1 MSTIL
6 QALRELEGKIA
17 PEDAAAWTAEDRR
30 WRWGLAAVAG
40 VTILAAG
47 AGAAFFFMRHDA
59 PTPPVAQVVPQAPT
73 AAPVAKAVPQVPT
86 PPPAARAAPQRPAP
100 PAATAA
106 PPRPVAAPVPAPSPS
121 PAEWRSRAAPSPPPA
136 APVRPA
142 APAPSVA
149 RPEPPLR
156 SAGEPRIQVS
166 GIRYSSSPAE
176 RAVTLEVDGGSPVTL
191 HQGESMG
198 ELEVQLILPDG
209 VYVRRGGHVWML
221 SADH

>member
-1 MSTIL
+1 VSTIL

-17 PEDAAAWTAEDRR
+17 PEDATAWTAEDRR

-47 AGAAFFFMRHDA
+47 AGAAFFFIRHDA

-86 PPPAARAAPQRPAP
+86 PPPAATAAPQ
-100 PAATAA
+100 
-106 PPRPVAAPVPAPSPS
+106 RPVAAPVPAPA
-121 PAEWRSRAAPSPPPA
+121 PAEGRSRAATSPPPA

-166 GIRYSSSPAE
+166 GIRYSSSPPE

>member
-30 WRWGLAAVAG
+30 WWWGLAAVAG

-47 AGAAFFFMRHDA
+47 AGAAFFFVRHDA

-86 PPPAARAAPQRPAP
+86 PPS
-100 PAATAA
+100 AATAA
-106 PPRPVAAPVPAPSPS
+106 PQRPVAAPVPAPA
-121 PAEWRSRAAPSPPPA
+121 PAERRSRAATSPPPA

-166 GIRYSSSPAE
+166 GIRYSSSPPE

>member
-86 PPPAARAAPQRPAP
+86 PPS
-100 PAATAA
+100 AATA
-106 PPRPVAAPVPAPSPS
+106 PPQRPVAAPVPAPA
-121 PAEWRSRAAPSPPPA
+121 PAERRSRAATSPPPA

-156 SAGEPRIQVS
+156 SAGEPRIQVR
-166 GIRYSSSPAE
+166 GIRYSSSPTE

-191 HQGESMG
+191 HQGESAG

-209 VYVRRGGHVWML
+209 VYVRRGGHVWMV